1 MQIKE
6 MEKSRIHILKE
17 MIDYEPLSA
26 VSKTIIQNATGYINL
41 VAIDKGEP
49 LMGKVSPFDVFLQVI
64 EGSAEIVID
73 DKPNL
78 LHQGQAIIIP
88 AHTSSK
94 ISSNGRCKMI
104 STVIKSGYEEGM
116 I

>member
-1 MQIKE
+1 MKE
-6 MEKSRIHILKE
+6 MEKSKIHILKE
-17 MIDYEPLSA
+17 MIEYIPMSA
-26 VSKTIIQNATGYINL
+26 VSKTIIQTTTGYINI
-41 VAIDKGEP
+41 VAIDESEP
-49 LMGKVSPFDVFLQVI
+49 IMGKVSPFDAFVQVI

-73 DKPNL
+73 DKHNM

-94 ISSNGRCKMI
+94 VSSNGRCKMI
-104 STVIKSGYEEGM
+104 STVLKSGYEEGL